1 LELFNGARM
10 NSVSL
15 IVSGAH
21 ERYAQYAQRWWD
33 ALLAMEK
40 RPDEIVATIDEN
52 DSAGLAAIIDP
63 NEVSAQIIVMPEPYS
78 VNYINTAIAAAQGE
92 WLSFCGI
99 DDMMRPRAYADIHE
113 AGDADIIIGTLDLS
127 TGITWGG
134 MWNPEFLMSH
144 NTLPAHSFIRK
155 QLWEEL
161 EGLPDIRWSDWGFWL
176 KCAKR
181 GVKTYPSK
189 NVTAWHDLG
198 LNHETISGLSLP
210 AEVRT
215 AADEELH
222 QFRRELFG
230 E

>member
-1 LELFNGARM
+1 M
-10 NSVSL
+10 QSVSL

-21 ERYAQYAQRWWD
+21 QRYAKYAQRWWD
-33 ALLAMEK
+33 AILAMEQ
-40 RPDEIVATIDEN
+40 RPDEIVATIDDH

-63 NEVSAQIIVMPEPYS
+63 NEIPTKIIVMSEPYS
-78 VNYINTAIAAAQGE
+78 AEYINTAMGAAEGE

-99 DDMMRPRAYADIHE
+99 DDTMRPHAYTDISEAGSADIV
-113 AGDADIIIGTLDLS
+113 IGTLDLS

-134 MWNPEFLMSH
+134 MWNPEFLMSQ

-155 QLWEEL
+155 ELWKEL
-161 EGLPDIRWSDWGFWL
+161 NGLPNIRWSDWGFWL

-181 GVKTYPSK
+181 GVTTYSSK

-198 LNHETISGLSLP
+198 LDHETLSGLLLP
-210 AEVRT
+210 AEVRA